1 MTPRFTLRPAVAA
14 DLPDIVR
21 LIRALAE
28 YEHLLHETTV
38 TVDELRDVLFGPL
51 PRCHAIVAE
60 SGDET
65 VGMALIYYTF
75 STFKARSNI
84 FIEDLYVEPAHRGA
98 GIGLALMRHI
108 ARRAVAEGCARVEW
122 RVLNWNQPSIDFYQR
137 MGAETMQDWHTR
149 QLGGDALVALAEGN
163 SHG

>member
-1 MTPRFTLRPAVAA
+1 MTLPFTLRPAVLS

-38 TVDELRDVLFGPL
+38 TTDDLRDVLFGPL
-51 PRCHAIVAE
+51 PRCNAIIAE
-60 SGDET
+60 TRGET

-108 ARRAVAEGCARVEW
+108 AQRAVAESCARVEW
-122 RVLNWNQPSIDFYQR
+122 RVLNWNQPSIDFYR
-137 MGAETMQDWHTR
+137 RIGAETMQDWHTR
-149 QLGGDALVALAEGN
+149 QLGGGALAALAEGN